1 MNLFPKRKEVIMAYF
16 ISRCK
21 IITKTQ
27 AFRLKLFVLYGF
39 SYNSPN

>member
-1 MNLFPKRKEVIMAYF
+1 MAYF

-39 SYNSPN
+39 SYNSPNWTYLDFSGTNL